1 MAHAAN
7 TDNESQSP
15 EGFAYSLPFL
25 IVVGIPIFIFLSV
38 CRFASNCITQFFV
51 FVDNLCPPEEIYNQ
65 TKKERV
71 QPTRKNKPSSK
82 KRKRSTAQKSRR
94 NNM

>member
-1 MAHAAN
+1 MAHFAC
-7 TDNESQSP
+7 TDNESHSP
-15 EGFAYSLPFL
+15 EGFAYSLPIL
-25 IVVGIPIFIFLSV
+25 IVIGIPIFIFLSV
-38 CRFASNCITQFFV
+38 CRFAANCITQFFV

-65 TKKERV
+65 TKKEKV

-82 KRKRSTAQKSRR
+82 KRRSTAQKSRR